1 MKKPVLLALLLALL
15 ALPACKRQPPPE
27 TLLPSDPDVPPPAA
41 VDDFT
46 MDNLLSEFPRQI
58 RSADVRGDAPQ
69 LVLFFLP
76 DEPACAADLPDWNA
90 LVRDYAPRGLSVLG
104 LIPDS
109 RPAAE
114 LRPLLAP
121 LDPPPAFPVGRADS
135 SIILAFGSPTAL
147 RVVPTAYL
155 LDAAGAPVRYYPGH
169 VLPSWIREDLDA
181 LLSGAPLPDHT
192 PAGVLPEEN
201 AP

>member
-1 MKKPVLLALLLALL
+1 MKKLPALALLAALL

-27 TLLPSDPDVPPPAA
+27 TLLPADPDVPPPAA

-46 MDNLLSEFPRQI
+46 MENLLSEFPSHI
-58 RSADVRGDAPQ
+58 RSSETRDKAQ

-76 DEPACAADLPDWNA
+76 DEPSCAATLPDWNA
-90 LVRDYAPRGLSVLG
+90 RVRAYSSRGLSVLG
-104 LIPDS
+104 LTPDP
-109 RPAAE
+109 RPAPE
-114 LRPLLAP
+114 LRPLRAA

-135 SIILAFGSPTAL
+135 AIILAFGSPTAL

-169 VLPSWIREDLDA
+169 TLPAWIREDLDA
-181 LLSGAPLPDHT
+181 LLAGAPLPDHT
-192 PAGVLPEEN
+192 PPGILPEEN
-201 AP
+201 DP